1 MLIVKLV
8 RLILNAFRKP
18 ECKDQPMTKAEAE
31 ALVKEMAAKH
41 PEAPELETGTS
52 VVDVLKVLNLDSGF
66 KTRKALAAELGLAET
81 YEGTGKQNL
90 WLRDRLIEKVAAN
103 DVDSLR
109 D

>member
-1 MLIVKLV
+1 MLLFKLIC
-8 RLILNAFRKP
+8 LAIKSLRKP
-18 ECKDQPMTKAEAE
+18 EDKDKPWTIEEAA
-31 ALVKEMAAKH
+31 ALI
-41 PEAPELETGTS
+41 
-52 VVDVLKVLNLDSGF
+52 
-66 KTRKALAAELGLAET
+66 KTRAETEHPGEDLDTTGLVDAMKAIDIDSSFKNRKKLASFLGLAET